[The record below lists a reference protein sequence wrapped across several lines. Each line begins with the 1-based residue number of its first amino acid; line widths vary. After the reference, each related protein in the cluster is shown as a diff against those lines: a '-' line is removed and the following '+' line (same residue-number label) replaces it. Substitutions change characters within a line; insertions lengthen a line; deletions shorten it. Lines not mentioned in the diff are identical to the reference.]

1 MNERTAWTDAGESA
15 AAWDGHV
22 PGKGSLV
29 GESAAGD
36 CPALDIT
43 ERIKM
48 NGLLL
53 VPVGVP
59 ILAGLVLLI
68 SSFRES
74 AKKDREGK
82 SVPEEGNL
90 PDGRKVPEERNLPD
104 GRETPAGEGPHKSG
118 KGPGAG
124 RWLTV
129 YVSAVLAVSAAAVLG
144 ILGMGEIG
152 LVLFPLV
159 DGIPV
164 FFRSDAL
171 GGAFAAVVSLVWAAA
186 TVYAFP
192 YMAREG
198 KQKRYFGFWLLLYGI
213 LIGLDFSGNLV
224 TMYFFYELM
233 TFASMPLVM
242 HNGTKEAV
250 MAGLKYLFYSLCGAY
265 GGLLGLF
272 FLCRYSTSLTFT
284 AGGTL
289 DSAAVQGHE
298 EILLAAVFVMLL
310 GFGAKAGMLP
320 LHAWLPTAH
329 PVAPS
334 PASAVL
340 SAVIVKSGVLAVIR
354 TVYYVIG
361 ADFLKGTWVQQGWII
376 LSLLTVFMGS
386 LLAFREQG
394 VKKRLAYS
402 TVSQVSYIM
411 FGLALLNI
419 DAFTGALL
427 HVAVHAFV
435 KCGLFLTAGIFL
447 HCFGQTKVGELAGAG
462 KRMPWLFWCYTI
474 LALAL
479 TGIPPTGGFI
489 SKWYL
494 AEGALASGTGIFS
507 WLGPVVLLVS
517 ALLTAGYLLP
527 IALRGFFPGT
537 GSGQGAGE
545 MPVEHVSACDGPGG
559 SGSGGR
565 NFSRSAASLL
575 WGYCGVGIGE
585 IIFSEE
591 RSGSGNERIADV
603 AGCTSAHFC
612 GDSDAASGL

>member
-90 PDGRKVPEERNLPD
+90 PDGRKVPEERNLPDDREAPEERDLSDGRETPEERNLPD

-320 LHAWLPTAH
+320 LHAWLPTGH

-537 GSGQGAGE
+537 GSGQGEEAAVRGKCPWNMFLPVMALAAAALAAGLF
-545 MPVEHVSACDGPGG
+545 PGPLLRCFGDIAVSV
-559 SGSGGR
+559 
-565 NFSRSAASLL
+565 L
-575 WGYCGVGIGE
+575 E
-585 IIFSEE
+585 K
-591 RSGSGNERIADV
+591 
-603 AGCTSAHFC
+603 
-612 GDSDAASGL
+612 